1 MQSQNQ
7 WPFTVH
13 RDVDL
18 PALKETRSKYESRK
32 QPHTGMM
39 RALIVTARVF
49 QSIILIVSYIINTPR
64 GSELLQ
70 RGLSVDVM
78 PH

>member
-7 WPFTVH
+7 WPFPVH

-18 PALKETRSKYESRK
+18 PALKETLRSKYESRK

-39 RALIVTARVF
+39 RALIVTAA
-49 QSIILIVSYIINTPR
+49 VSEHLFHISLTHR
-64 GSELLQ
+64 GEVNYCNGVYL
-70 RGLSVDVM
+70 
-78 PH
+78 

>member
-1 MQSQNQ
+1 
-7 WPFTVH
+7 
-13 RDVDL
+13 
-18 PALKETRSKYESRK
+18 
-32 QPHTGMM
+32 MM